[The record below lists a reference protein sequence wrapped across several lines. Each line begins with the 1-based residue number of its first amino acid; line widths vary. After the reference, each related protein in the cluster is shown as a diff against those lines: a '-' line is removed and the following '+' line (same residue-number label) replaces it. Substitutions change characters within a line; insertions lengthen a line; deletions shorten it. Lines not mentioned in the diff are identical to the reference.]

1 MFRTLHRLSR
11 YNINHNN
18 YYHTFANRHIGIK
31 DHEIRPMLKI
41 CNTETMNDLIT
52 ETIPDINKHILKE
65 TPSIKESDTVKKIK
79 QIMDKNIQP
88 NNYIGMGYT
97 SSILPD
103 VIKRNILENPRW
115 YTAYTPYQ
123 SEISQGRLESLNNY
137 QTVITDLTGLDIS
150 NASLLDEA
158 SSAGEVV
165 NMFVNITKNKKHR
178 LFCSSKIHPYILD
191 VIKTKTNIL
200 NIELNVC
207 DISTLD
213 ETELDNNTLGVMFQY
228 PDTYGNIDI
237 PFKLL
242 EICRNKNILTACNTN
257 LLALTKF
264 ISPGELG
271 VDIAYGNAMNLG
283 VPLWFGGP
291 HPAFISCK
299 HKYIRQVPGRIIGES
314 VDTRNNKAYRIGL
327 QTREQHIKRDKATSN
342 ICTSQALLANVVA
355 MYSVYHGRDGLMDI
369 TNSIIN
375 KTNKLNNL
383 LASFGIDI
391 KTQLPL
397 FDTIVIKD
405 SKCPIIYNKL
415 LEENI
420 VVRKIN
426 DREIGITFDETTTA
440 DNIHKIFEI
449 ITSCFKINYDDYDD
463 YDDYNYFKSDVNNE
477 NNDNI
482 RKNVCNIDTQLYR
495 KTDFLIGEVFKNY
508 QTETELMRYI
518 SFLDKKDFTLCDGM
532 IPLGSCTMKLN
543 SASQLQPLSWDSVMN
558 IHPYTPSNF
567 TKGYQEM
574 IDMLS
579 EKLKNITGFPHISYQ
594 PNSGAMGE
602 YSGLLCIKKYH
613 ESRKDNRDICV
624 IPNSAHGTNFASAKL
639 ARFNIVKY
647 EDNISIS
654 EFENLIETHRDNI
667 GCFMIT
673 YPGTNGVFQ
682 KNIKQIIEIIHKNGG
697 LVYMDGANMNAQVGL
712 TSPAEC
718 GADVCHLNLH
728 KTFCIPHGGG
738 GPGMGPILC
747 NDKLGKYLPMN
758 NLQMGNLKM
767 NNLQI
772 NNNSREYKDNIG
784 NITASQWSS
793 ASILTIPLMYIM
805 EMGSYNLKKST
816 EIAILNANYMKSS
829 LEPYYNI
836 IDYNENERVGHEFI
850 IDVQEFYKYGITEVD
865 ISKRLIDYSFHPPT
879 MSWPR
884 KSAIMIEPTES
895 ESRKELDRFIESMIK
910 IRTEIQEVI
919 DGKYGTKNNV
929 LKNAPHA
936 LTLIN
941 NEWDFPYSQ
950 QKAFYPIEGLKFN
963 KHFPSI
969 NRVDDVY
976 GDRKLLSNPIKC
988 E

>member
-18 YYHTFANRHIGIK
+18 YHTFANRHIGIK

-41 CNTETMNDLIT
+41 CNTKTMNDLIT

-213 ETELDNNTLGVMFQY
+213 ETDLDSNTLGLMFQY

-463 YDDYNYFKSDVNNE
+463 FKSDLDND
-477 NNDNI
+477 NDNI
-482 RKNVCNIDTQLYR
+482 LKNVCNIDTQLYR

-508 QTETELMRYI
+508 HTETELMRYI
-518 SFLDKKDFTLCDGM
+518 NYLDKKDFTLCDGM
-532 IPLGSCTMKLN
+532 MPLGSCTMKLN

-558 IHPYTPSNF
+558 IHPYTPSKF
-567 TKGYQEM
+567 TKGYHEI

-579 EKLKNITGFPHISYQ
+579 EKLKNITGFTNVSYQ

-654 EFENLIETHRDNI
+654 EFENLIETHKDNL

-682 KNIKQIIEIIHKNGG
+682 KNIKKIIEIVHKNGG

-758 NLQMGNLKM
+758 NLQMDNLQM
-767 NNLQI
+767 DNLQI
-772 NNNSREYKDNIG
+772 NNNSSEYKDNIG

-884 KSAIMIEPTES
+884 KAAIMIEPTES

-941 NEWDFPYSQ
+941 DEWDFPYSQ